1 MVAAL
6 ALAGCGNGGGGDNDG
21 GDTGDGDGE
30 TLARQECPGDPG
42 CPDEGDGVFRAGAAA
57 VDVTPTDLME
67 GPSFVDA
74 DGNAMYERR
83 IDSYTDTNG
92 NGVFDALWIAGF
104 DYGRPAMSVHDPIE
118 ARVLAM
124 TRNATTVVLVSAD
137 FMGFFHPSI
146 DDIRL
151 LLPAG
156 VSDEI
161 DLLLWSST
169 HNHEAPDMLGMWGL
183 DETHSGQDPAYLA
196 FVQQRVAEGIVE
208 ALDARVPA
216 TVVHGSIRAEDA
228 GGSQANLLED
238 SRDPAV
244 INPFLNALHVVA
256 AEGGATIATV
266 VNYGSHPEE
275 LWGSNMELTSDFP
288 HYLRLAVEEGVPG
301 YFEGLGGICI
311 YVQSTCGGLIGP
323 RHVVPLALDG
333 TATTANTFQGAEALG
348 QRLAQFTME
357 ALDPANGAVAEAAP
371 DLRFRTREL
380 KLLVENITFQAAF
393 LLGIFPREMTD
404 YDPTYPFDDHNVPS
418 IQSELV
424 YLRIGQAS
432 MATVPGELFPE
443 LFLGGYDGS
452 YSGGYP
458 LVLPDNP
465 NPPDLTAAPEGPY
478 LRDLLAADGSAF
490 QWLIGLGQDEVGYL
504 MPSYDYKLDER
515 APYIDRPP
523 GDHYEETNSLGP
535 SAMPR
540 ILQNL
545 TEMLAD
551 PL

>member
-1 MVAAL
+1 
-6 ALAGCGNGGGGDNDG
+6 
-21 GDTGDGDGE
+21 
-30 TLARQECPGDPG
+30 
-42 CPDEGDGVFRAGAAA
+42 
-57 VDVTPTDLME
+57 
-67 GPSFVDA
+67 
-74 DGNAMYERR
+74 
-83 IDSYTDTNG
+83 
-92 NGVFDALWIAGF
+92 
-104 DYGRPAMSVHDPIE
+104 
-118 ARVLAM
+118 
-124 TRNATTVVLVSAD
+124 
-137 FMGFFHPSI
+137 
-146 DDIRL
+146 
-151 LLPAG
+151 
-156 VSDEI
+156 
-161 DLLLWSST
+161 
-169 HNHEAPDMLGMWGL
+169 
-183 DETHSGQDPAYLA
+183 
-196 FVQQRVAEGIVE
+196 
-208 ALDARVPA
+208 
-216 TVVHGSIRAEDA
+216 
-228 GGSQANLLED
+228 
-238 SRDPAV
+238 
-244 INPFLNALHVVA
+244 
-256 AEGGATIATV
+256 
-266 VNYGSHPEE
+266 
-275 LWGSNMELTSDFP
+275 
-288 HYLRLAVEEGVPG
+288 
-301 YFEGLGGICI
+301 
-311 YVQSTCGGLIGP
+311 
-323 RHVVPLALDG
+323 
-333 TATTANTFQGAEALG
+333 
-348 QRLAQFTME
+348 
-357 ALDPANGAVAEAAP
+357 VAEAAP

-418 IQSELV
+418 ILSELV

-452 YSGGYP
+452 YTGGYP

-465 NPPDLTAAPEGPY
+465 NPPDLAAAPEGPY